1 MKQLTLT
8 LLALATCIAAWAQ
21 EIPAYYHEGG
31 YIEQKIEKI
40 KEQIKESGNKVTFP
54 YLTDGHW
61 RDNGKQN
68 FPLIDYIRKQ
78 VKMPFTIYGGDNIF
92 AFGTKE
98 SAMEEAEYY
107 LQMMKQYPTVYGV
120 KGNHDIT
127 IRNGWEDKGGYTAT
141 PELIYD
147 YTVRP
152 IADKIK
158 GEEGKCYYYWDGKK
172 QGVRYI
178 VLDLF
183 ENVDTSI
190 SWGVNYGVTQEQVD
204 WLTDKALKCKG
215 KTLVILCHAPIDP
228 KLGGA
233 KEMRFLHEL
242 FIALQN
248 RLKFSHNEGVKVD
261 IDFSKST
268 NTVACIISGHM
279 HRDESNFER
288 GVLSI
293 GTICDAWYNDD
304 PKFKDTPRKR
314 ATINEQAFDIMT
326 INTDRRRIHAVRIGQ
341 GEDRE
346 WSYASS
352 YALRNK
358 KTNYAKR
365 IEKKNTNN
373 NCIEIKIKG
382 RLASFMGGD
391 LNSFRKWVNAQIN
404 SNDRKVEN
412 GIEAQA
418 VVEFT
423 ISENGDIDPKQVR
436 LLQYSDKGLAKEA
449 MRVIRTSPQWSPAIE
464 DGKPKEVRYTIPI
477 SLYHRQ

>member
-61 RDNGKQN
+61 RDNGKQS

-107 LQMMKQYPTVYGV
+107 VQMMKQYPTIYGV
-120 KGNHDIT
+120 KGNHDIS

-158 GEEGKCYYYWDGKK
+158 GEEGKCYYYWDDKK

-190 SWGVNYGVTQEQVD
+190 SWGVNYGVTQEQMD
-204 WLTDKALKCKG
+204 WLTGKALKCKEM
-215 KTLVILCHAPIDP
+215 TLVILCHAPIDP

-261 IDFSKST
+261 IDFSKSG

-326 INTDRRRIHAVRIGQ
+326 INTDRKRIHAVRIGQ
-341 GEDRE
+341 GKDRE
-346 WSYASS
+346 WSYNDEYGGEIWEETRPSFAGGDINVFRAWVMQNIV
-352 YALRNK
+352 YPQEAVRRN
-358 KTNYAKR
+358 
-365 IEKKNTNN
+365 
-373 NCIEIKIKG
+373 IKG
-382 RLASFMGGD
+382 KVVLKFTVDKDGNIKTD
-391 LNSFRKWVNAQIN
+391 DIKVIQTP
-404 SNDRKVEN
+404 SN
-412 GIEAQA
+412 
-418 VVEFT
+418 
-423 ISENGDIDPKQVR
+423 
-436 LLQYSDKGLAKEA
+436 LLSD
-449 MRVIRTSPQWSPAIE
+449 
-464 DGKPKEVRYTIPI
+464 EVRRILYNSPRWTPGTINEKPVNVKFTLPI
-477 SLYHRQ
+477 TFKFE

>member
-21 EIPAYYHEGG
+21 DIPAYYHEGA
-31 YIEQKIEKI
+31 YIEKKIEKI
-40 KEQIKESGNKVTFP
+40 EGQIKENGNKVTFP

-61 RDNGKQN
+61 RDNGKQS

-107 LQMMKQYPTVYGV
+107 VQMMKQYPTVYGV

-127 IRNGWEDKGGYTAT
+127 IRNGWDDKGGYTAT

-152 IADKIK
+152 IADKVK
-158 GEEGKCYYYWDGKK
+158 GKEGKCYYFWDDKK

-204 WLTDKALKCKG
+204 WLTGKALKCKE

-248 RLKFSHNEGVKVD
+248 REHFTFNEGQKVN
-261 IDFSKST
+261 IDFTKSD

-304 PKFKDTPRKR
+304 PKFKDTPRKK
-314 ATINEQAFDIMT
+314 ATTNEQAFDIMT

-346 WSYASS
+346 WSYSEE
-352 YALRNK
+352 YGG
-358 KTNYAKR
+358 
-365 IEKKNTNN
+365 
-373 NCIEIKIKG
+373 EIFE
-382 RLASFMGGD
+382 RTLPTFAGGD
-391 LNSFRKWVNAQIN
+391 IEVFRTWVMQQIKYPQIAIQN
-404 SNDRKVEN
+404 NIAGKVVLQFVVDKEGYIETDNIKVIQSPDNLLSNE
-412 GIEAQA
+412 
-418 VVEFT
+418 
-423 ISENGDIDPKQVR
+423 
-436 LLQYSDKGLAKEA
+436 
-449 MRVIRTSPQWSPAIE
+449 VIRILKISPQWTPGTIN
-464 DGKPKEVRYTIPI
+464 GKPNKVKYTLPI
-477 SLYHRQ
+477 SFKFQRDPM

>member
-21 EIPAYYHEGG
+21 DIPAYYHEGA
-31 YIEQKIEKI
+31 YIEKKIEKI
-40 KEQIKESGNKVTFP
+40 EGQIKENGNKVTFP

-61 RDNGKQN
+61 RDNGKQS

-107 LQMMKQYPTVYGV
+107 VQMMKQYPTVYGV

-127 IRNGWEDKGGYTAT
+127 IRNGWDDKGGYTAT

-152 IADKIK
+152 IADKVK
-158 GEEGKCYYYWDGKK
+158 GKEGKCYYFWDDKK

-204 WLTDKALKCKG
+204 WLTSKALKCKE

-248 RLKFSHNEGVKVD
+248 REHFTFNEGQKVD
-261 IDFSKST
+261 IDFTKSD

-304 PKFKDTPRKR
+304 PKFKDTPRKK
-314 ATINEQAFDIMT
+314 ATTNEQAFDIMT

-346 WSYASS
+346 WSY
-352 YALRNK
+352 
-358 KTNYAKR
+358 
-365 IEKKNTNN
+365 
-373 NCIEIKIKG
+373 
-382 RLASFMGGD
+382 
-391 LNSFRKWVNAQIN
+391 
-404 SNDRKVEN
+404 
-412 GIEAQA
+412 
-418 VVEFT
+418 
-423 ISENGDIDPKQVR
+423 
-436 LLQYSDKGLAKEA
+436 
-449 MRVIRTSPQWSPAIE
+449 
-464 DGKPKEVRYTIPI
+464 
-477 SLYHRQ
+477 